1 MKSNS
6 EDEPGVYLFYAFI
19 LFVGIIAAAAI
30 AAGILVH
37 ASL

>member
-1 MKSNS
+1 MKNDSQ
-6 EDEPGVYLFYAFI
+6 DEPGIYIFYAFI
-19 LFVGIIAAAAI
+19 MFVGIIAVAAI